1 MRYLP
6 QNYRKVKKQMKT
18 IQSDIK
24 EYLHQTK
31 MLLPLYKQPEKLLI
45 RELSDSIDAY
55 VDEHPNANIEDIKQ
69 HFGSP
74 VEIAQGYINTLDIE
88 TLINRISVRKM
99 LRWIIIISLI
109 TAVIGLSIFGGFYY
123 KGYQYYKN
131 TVVVEND
138 TTLINN

>member
-1 MRYLP
+1 
-6 QNYRKVKKQMKT
+6 
-18 IQSDIK
+18 
-24 EYLHQTK
+24 